1 MSDELGIFVGL
12 NKLRWS
18 KVSDTKRITV
28 RIPED
33 MAEELN
39 ELVDEGSFSSLSEA
53 IRASIKEFIKNKNAP
68 DHISKV
74 TVDLP
79 KQKVGEIENLVE
91 KGDSVDV
98 DDAIRTAVREYV
110 KEKIKEYQR
119 DMEKER

>member
-1 MSDELGIFVGL
+1 MSDELCIFVGL
-12 NKLRWS
+12 NNSRWR

-39 ELVDEGSFSSLSEA
+39 ELVEEGSFSSLSEA

>member
-1 MSDELGIFVGL
+1 M
-12 NKLRWS
+12 
-18 KVSDTKRITV
+18 SDTKRITV

-39 ELVDEGSFSSLSEA
+39 ELVEDGSFSSLSEA
-53 IRASIKEFIKNKNAP
+53 IRASIREFIKNKNAP

-91 KGDSVDV
+91 RGDSVDV

-110 KEKIKEYQR
+110 REKIKEYQR
-119 DMEKER
+119 VMEEEE